1 MRAADLLRASDSS
14 GESRDVTA
22 IGLII
27 NERSSRVQS
36 ILSDLVHVVR
46 QFPSVRWSVLDGVEG
61 LDRTLADFNR
71 ARVDTVVVAGGDG
84 TIQAAVTDAINRR
97 RFDHS
102 PDYVAVPCGM
112 TNVIAADCGLQGSPI
127 DSLDRFLF
135 RRTKGD
141 VKRVRRPLMGMRIGD
156 REPVYGFFLGAGFFT
171 TAVKFS
177 RAEIQ
182 SKGAKRS
189 LAMGLTIGGAILN
202 TALGEKPC
210 DPPLVADLRSENT
223 PFDGPQPLTMALM
236 TTLKTLVLGVYP
248 FWGEGPGGLAVTTIG
263 FPAQKILSAA
273 PTVLRGKSRPWFR
286 TAGLES
292 WRADSLDAEFAG
304 TIVFDGEFFEI
315 AAGER
320 MTIETTHDAGYLT

>member
-1 MRAADLLRASDSS
+1 M
-14 GESRDVTA
+14 TA

-36 ILSDLVHVVR
+36 ILSDLVHVAK
-46 QFPSVRWSVLDGVEG
+46 QFPSVRASVLNGIDG

-97 RFDHS
+97 RFDHT

-135 RRTKGD
+135 RRTRGE

-156 REPVYGFFLGAGFFT
+156 REPVYGFFLGAGAFY

-177 RAEIQ
+177 RTEIQ
-182 SKGAKRS
+182 AKGAKRS
-189 LAMGLTIGGAILN
+189 LAMGLTIGHAILD
-202 TALGEKPC
+202 AAFGEKPATA
-210 DPPLVADLRSENT
+210 PLVAEIASDNA
-223 PFDGPQPLTMALM
+223 PFEGPQPLTLALM

-248 FWGEGPGGLAVTTIG
+248 FWGEGEGGLAVTTIG
-263 FPAQKILSAA
+263 FPATRMLAAA
-273 PTVLRGKSRPWFR
+273 PAALRGRPAPWFKE
-286 TAGLES
+286 AGYES
-292 WRADSLDAEFAG
+292 WRTNSLAADFAG
-304 TIVFDGEFFEI
+304 TVVFDGELFDV
-315 AAGER
+315 APGEGLS
-320 MTIETTHDAGYLT
+320 IETSHDAGFLT

>member
-1 MRAADLLRASDSS
+1 M
-14 GESRDVTA
+14 TA

-27 NERSSRVQS
+27 NDRSSRVQS
-36 ILSDLVHVVR
+36 ILGDLLHVAR
-46 QFPSVRWSVLDGVEG
+46 QFPSVRASVLNGIDG

-97 RFDHS
+97 RFEHT

-135 RRTKGD
+135 RRTRGE
-141 VKRVRRPLMGMRIGD
+141 VRRVRRPLMGMRIGD
-156 REPVYGFFLGAGFFT
+156 REPVYGFFLGAGAFY

-177 RAEIQ
+177 RTEIQ
-182 SKGAKRS
+182 AKGAKRS

-202 TALGEKPC
+202 AAFSEKSTT
-210 DPPLVADLRSENT
+210 PPLVAEIASQNA
-223 PFDGPQPLTMALM
+223 PFAGPQPLTLALM

-248 FWGEGPGGLAVTTIG
+248 FWGEGDGGLAVTTIG
-263 FPAQKILSAA
+263 FPAQKMLSAA
-273 PTVLRGKSRPWFR
+273 PSALRGKSSPWFR
-286 TAGLES
+286 DAGYES
-292 WRADSLDAEFAG
+292 WRTNSLDADFAG
-304 TIVFDGEFFEI
+304 TVVFDGEMFDI
-315 AAGER
+315 AAGEG
-320 MTIETTHDAGYLT
+320 MSIETTHDAGFLT

>member
-1 MRAADLLRASDSS
+1 M
-14 GESRDVTA
+14 TA

-36 ILSDLVHVVR
+36 ILGDLVHVAK
-46 QFPSVRWSVLDGVEG
+46 QFPSVRAKVLNGIDG

-71 ARVDTVVVAGGDG
+71 ARVETVIVAGGDG

-97 RFDHS
+97 RFDHT

-127 DSLDRFLF
+127 ESLDRFLF
-135 RRTKGD
+135 RRTRGE
-141 VKRVRRPLMGMRIGD
+141 VRRVRRPLMGMRIGD
-156 REPVYGFFLGAGFFT
+156 REPVYGFFLGAGAFY

-189 LAMGLTIGGAILN
+189 LAMGLTIGGAIVN
-202 TALGEKPC
+202 AAFGEKPATA
-210 DPPLVADLRSENT
+210 PLLAEIASENA
-223 PFDGPQPLTMALM
+223 PYSGPQPLTMALM

-248 FWGEGPGGLAVTTIG
+248 FWGAGEGGLAVTTIG
-263 FPAQKILSAA
+263 FPARRMLAAA
-273 PTVLRGKSRPWFR
+273 PAVLRGKASPWFR
-286 TAGLES
+286 DAGYES
-292 WRADSLDAEFAG
+292 WRTNGLEADFEG
-304 TIVFDGEFFEI
+304 TVVFDGELFDI
-315 AAGER
+315 KAGER
-320 MTIETTHDAGYLT
+320 MSIETTHDAGFLT

>member
-1 MRAADLLRASDSS
+1 MIHRVAGDM
-14 GESRDVTA
+14 TA

-36 ILSDLVHVVR
+36 ILGDLVHVSK
-46 QFPSVRWSVLDGVEG
+46 QFPSVRASVLNGIEG

-97 RFDHS
+97 RFEHT

-135 RRTKGD
+135 RRTRGA

-156 REPVYGFFLGAGFFT
+156 REPVYGFFLGAGAFY

-177 RAEIQ
+177 RTEIQ
-182 SKGAKRS
+182 AKGAKRS
-189 LAMGLTIGGAILN
+189 LAMSLSIGGAILN
-202 TALGEKPC
+202 AAFGEKSTT
-210 DPPLVADLRSENT
+210 PPLVAAIASDNA
-223 PFDGPQPLTMALM
+223 PFAGPQPLTMALM

-248 FWGEGPGGLAVTTIG
+248 FWGEGEGGLAVTTIG
-263 FPAQKILSAA
+263 FPASRMLAAA
-273 PTVLRGKSRPWFR
+273 PTVLRGKSAPWFKD
-286 TAGLES
+286 AGYES
-292 WRADSLDAEFAG
+292 WRTNALEADFAG
-304 TIVFDGEFFEI
+304 AVVFDGELSDV

-320 MTIETTHDAGYLT
+320 MSIETTHDAGFLT